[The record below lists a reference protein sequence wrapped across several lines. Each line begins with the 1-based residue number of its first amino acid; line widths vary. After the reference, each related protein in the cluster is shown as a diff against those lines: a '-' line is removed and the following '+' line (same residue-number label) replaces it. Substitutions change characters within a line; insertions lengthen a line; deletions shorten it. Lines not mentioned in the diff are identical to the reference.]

1 MKRLTLVVLLTGMV
15 IAGAAGAASPALAQ
29 PLSDAQRAFQG
40 AKAAYGDSHFSE
52 ARDLAQKASETD
64 PKNPDVFL
72 LLGKAHYQLGELD
85 EAMTAWKQTLAL
97 APQESYA
104 KTMLEVL
111 QSRRKDVDARIRS
124 VESLAAD
131 KLDAVAAVE
140 CRSLLDGSKPL
151 TDAQR
156 AAVLTLQADLAV
168 RANQPAEARTIL
180 SNLMALYP
188 KQADPIKTKLILG
201 QAKLRSGGEATAEGL
216 ALLKELAG
224 QGDAPAA
231 ATAQWELIA
240 FDLNQGINAPR
251 TAALAKWL
259 SDHPKHF
266 RADDARGQLLGAYPT
281 LSDQAAPPRQDASLS
296 DADLA
301 ALAVADEIIKLS
313 PRSEDQAAA
322 VQRVSQHLATRYTAH
337 QANSAAAAG
346 LRKLLT
352 SPLPRASRVAVQL
365 DLFQQLKTIAIKH
378 LEDESASGRLFH
390 RRPHRPAQG
399 TDRGPGRPRYGPARR
414 SCFRAL
420 DHHGP
425 TGRRSAGV
433 QQRAALPVLARS
445 GRGAAGTGR
454 LGSGHC
460 PADSESRRRP
470 RGGQDRGQPN
480 AKPGPGIPVAGAAG
494 NLGTGPEP

>member
-266 RADDARGQLLGAYPT
+266 RADDARGQLLGAYLT
-281 LSDQAAPPRQDASLS
+281 LSDQAAPPRPDASLS

-322 VQRVSQHLATRYTAH
+322 VQRVWQHLSARYTRTPGQFSRGRRAA
-337 QANSAAAAG
+337 QVADFASAAS
-346 LRKLLT
+346 L
-352 SPLPRASRVAVQL
+352 
-365 DLFQQLKTIAIKH
+365 
-378 LEDESASGRLFH
+378 
-390 RRPHRPAQG
+390 
-399 TDRGPGRPRYGPARR
+399 ARR
-414 SCFRAL
+414 RAVGPFPATQ
-420 DHHGP
+420 DHRDQAP
-425 TGRRSAGV
+425 
-433 QQRAALPVLARS
+433 
-445 GRGAAGTGR
+445 
-454 LGSGHC
+454 
-460 PADSESRRRP
+460 
-470 RGGQDRGQPN
+470 
-480 AKPGPGIPVAGAAG
+480 
-494 NLGTGPEP
+494 